1 MNRKGFTLI
10 EIIMCV
16 VLIAVIGI
24 VVGVNSDKIFG
35 NDQNK
40 DVTQTIISAAEVY
53 ASGNA
58 GVVDQIYNGCGGLGC
73 GFVTVTIGELKEDG
87 LLDEDIEDANGNV
100 ISDTTPIL
108 VTRNE
113 DGYLEYT
120 LYKDD
125 MSQGYVVANTLT
137 IAKGD
142 DFKCDYYVGNPEGLT
157 FNKKD
162 GTNISSQ
169 MTYVSNITQ
178 DNQYTCEESIDAS
191 TAANTSSNPYY
202 TVKYHYQIDGVTKDI
217 ERQIVVLDEFN
228 YDINRDNFV
237 AQQHYL
243 EETSANNYTLY
254 TTNDT
259 YDLTIDPDSTYVN
272 KAIKIVY
279 EKDGVKQTSKTFS
292 GLGVGTYTFKINISD
307 KEKVYNDTDLLAK
320 TNFVTTKTFN
330 LTIKKVP
337 ELAITNEVFKDEDNK
352 VVLNTDWN
360 TGKKISFTL
369 NNEDIIVSRE
379 YKLDT
384 ETEAKTF
391 IGNSIPLIDT
401 PANKITITIKDKLGR
416 TLSEEH
422 DIKVDQVPATSPTVT
437 SGTSTTYAISRT
449 FGISLPSNTISG
461 STYHYYLAN
470 STPSTTTTG
479 TTFNSTSLTLKYNS
493 INSDNIKYL
502 YLKTCNAVGCSSWS
516 QANAYLTK
524 KVSEW
529 TDSNCTVDSSNSS
542 VCYYVGSKSNNYVS
556 YGGKKWRIYKKTAGK
571 LSLILDSSY
580 TSAPY
585 GQVGHC
591 TTYWNGSQ
599 GCCNSGRYL
608 YSYLGDYDRTD
619 YSSYGF
625 KGNTMGT
632 TLSNF
637 YKTLTN
643 TSLLEYFTNG
653 YANVNVGLLSR
664 ADYMKVAKCTSDTS
678 CSYPTSN
685 YIKSGKSA
693 FWLVDYYTSHNGDFG
708 NYNVDETAKA
718 YNYSVNSS
726 GKIVTSVGSTSVDAV
741 ITTSNLSVR
750 PIVQI
755 KSTAKITGGTGTSSN
770 PYTLG

>member
-58 GVVDQIYNGCGGLGC
+58 KVIDEIYHGCGNPEKGC
-73 GFVTVTIGELKEDG
+73 GFVTITIGELKEDG
-87 LLDEDIEDANGNV
+87 LLDESIVLVDEEGNPLP
-100 ISDTTPIL
+100 DTTPVL
-108 VTRNE
+108 VTLNE

-120 LYKDD
+120 LNKDD
-125 MSQGYVVANTLT
+125 MSQGYVATKTLT

-142 DFKCDYYVGNPEGLT
+142 DFKCYYYVGNPEGLT

-178 DNQYTCEESIDAS
+178 DNQYTCEENIDSS
-191 TAANTSSNPYY
+191 TAPGTY
-202 TVKYHYQIDGVTKDI
+202 TVKYHYQIDGVTKEI

-279 EKDGVKQTSKTFS
+279 EKDGVKQISKTFS
-292 GLGVGTYTFKINISD
+292 GLGVGTYTFKINVSD
-307 KEKVYNDTDLLAK
+307 KEKVYGDTEELLAK

-337 ELAITNEVFKDEDNK
+337 ELTITNEVFKDEDNK

-369 NNEDIIVSRE
+369 NNEDIIVSRK

-384 ETEAKTF
+384 ETEAKDFT
-391 IGNSIPLIDT
+391 GNSIPLITT
-401 PANKITITIKDKLGR
+401 PANKINITVTDKLGR
-416 TLSEEH
+416 TFSKDY
-422 DIKVDQVPATSPTVT
+422 DIKVDKLPTTSPTVT
-437 SGTSTTYAISRT
+437 SGASTTYALSKT
-449 FGISLPSNTISG
+449 FRISLPTNTVSG
-461 STYHYYLAN
+461 STYHYYLAD
-470 STPSTTTTG
+470 STPSATTTG
-479 TTFNSTSLTLKYNS
+479 TTFTSTSLTLNS
-493 INSDNIKYL
+493 RNINTDNVKYL
-502 YLKTCNAVGCSSWS
+502 YLKTCNAIGCSSWS

-529 TDSNCTVDSSNSS
+529 TDSNCTVDSNNSS

-556 YGGKKWRIYKKTAGK
+556 YGGKKWRIYKKTSGK

-580 TSAPY
+580 TTAPY
-585 GQVGHC
+585 GQVGKC
-591 TTYWNGSQ
+591 TS
-599 GCCNSGRYL
+599 GCCNNGRYL
-608 YSYLGDYDRTD
+608 YRYLGDTDRSS

-637 YKTLTN
+637 YNSLTS
-643 TSLLEYFTNG
+643 TSLLEYFTSG
-653 YANVNVGLLSR
+653 YANVQVGLLSR
-664 ADYMKVAKCTSDTS
+664 TDYMKVANCASDSS
-678 CSYPTSN
+678 CSYATSN

-693 FWLVDYYTSHNGDFG
+693 FWLVDYYSSHNGDYGDF
-708 NYNVDETAKA
+708 NTDRTATA

-726 GKIVTSVGSTSVDAV
+726 GKIVTSVGSTSISNV
-741 ITTSNLSVR
+741 ITTSTLSVR